1 MHHIAARLNEQYGEG
16 TVELIIK
23 DSYANMIE
31 QIKPH
36 FHLIESAREAV
47 KKAGLIPMETPVRG
61 GTDGARLSY
70 EGLPCPNLGTG
81 GFNFHGPAECISVEK
96 MDLSVEVL
104 LNLVDIYSRK

>member
-1 MHHIAARLNEQYGEG
+1 ME
-16 TVELIIK
+16 VVIK

-36 FHLIESAREAV
+36 FHLIEFAREAV
-47 KKAGLIPMETPVRG
+47 KKAGLVPVECPIRG

-81 GFNFHGPAECISVEK
+81 GFNFHGPYECITAEK
-96 MDLSVEVL
+96 MDQSVEVL
-104 LNLVDIYSRK
+104 LNIIELFTK